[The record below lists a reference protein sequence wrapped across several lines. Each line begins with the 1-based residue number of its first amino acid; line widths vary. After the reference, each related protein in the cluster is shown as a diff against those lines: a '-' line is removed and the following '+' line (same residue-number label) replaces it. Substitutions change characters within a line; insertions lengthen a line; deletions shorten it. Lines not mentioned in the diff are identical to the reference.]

1 MSLKELLE
9 KFATGFSVKGI
20 YLQTSQELIPIVQE
34 SSELLLM
41 LKRHPNLPDGI
52 INLLYEEQEIGTLV
66 ETLENDIKLIIL
78 TDSKHIQEVSANWK
92 RFTPIIKK
100 QMDIEQFLN
109 QESVETRLIN
119 RLEDIRISIEKS
131 TSILKEK
138 INHG

>member
-9 KFATGFSVKGI
+9 KFATGFSVNGI

-41 LKRHPNLPDGI
+41 LKRHPNLPDGV
-52 INLLYEEQEIGTLV
+52 INLLYEEREFGTLV
-66 ETLENDIKLIIL
+66 ETLEDNIKLIIL
-78 TDSKHIQEVSANWK
+78 TDSKHIQEVSTNWK

-100 QMDIEQFLN
+100 EMNIEQFLN
-109 QESVETRLIN
+109 QESIETRLIN
-119 RLEDIRISIEKS
+119 CLEDIRITVEKS

-138 INHG
+138 SNHG